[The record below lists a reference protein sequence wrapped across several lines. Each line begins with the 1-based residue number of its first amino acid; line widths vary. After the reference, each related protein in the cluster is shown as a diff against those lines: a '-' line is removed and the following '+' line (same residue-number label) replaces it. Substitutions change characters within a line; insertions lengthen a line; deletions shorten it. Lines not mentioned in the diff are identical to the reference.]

1 MSQNVQ
7 VNTGEVVVKFEK
19 PVTGKV
25 SFSELG
31 LKSEDL
37 TFDSG
42 FLRLV
47 FDLENI
53 GEHHY
58 FQVPTLEVSYKEKMK
73 ETHWQCDFNGETI
86 LDKNDNHGNSTIIL
100 LDRKKIASLE
110 HHHENKLIIHA
121 EFPEG
126 VHVEASKSYINF
138 FK

>member
-1 MSQNVQ
+1 MAENVII
-7 VNTGEVVVKFEK
+7 NKGEVIVKFTK
-19 PVTGKV
+19 PVKGKV
-25 SFSELG
+25 SFAELG

-37 TFDSG
+37 VFEGG

-58 FQVPTLEVSYKEKMK
+58 FQVPTLEVTYQENME

-86 LDKNDNHGNSTIIL
+86 LDKNDNHGNATIIL
-100 LDRKKIASLE
+100 LNRKKIAVLE
-110 HHHENKLIIHA
+110 HHHENKLVVHA
-121 EFPEG
+121 EFPKG
-126 VHVEASKSYINF
+126 VHLIAEKSYINL

>member
-1 MSQNVQ
+1 MSEKIEINK
-7 VNTGEVVVKFEK
+7 GEVIVRFTK
-19 PVTGKV
+19 PVAGKV
-25 SFSELG
+25 SFETLG

-37 TFDSG
+37 VFESG

-58 FQVPTLEVSYKEKMK
+58 FQMPTIEVSYKENMG

-86 LDKNDNHGNSTIIL
+86 LDKNNNHGNSTVIL
-100 LDRKKIASLE
+100 LNRKKIASLE
-110 HHHENKLIIHA
+110 HHHENKLILHA
-121 EFPEG
+121 EFPQG
-126 VHVEASKSYINF
+126 VHIDAEKSYINF